1 VQEDESAMPKQ
12 IKFHQVFDYENDNE
26 VVFEYIK
33 DELASSLLK
42 DKNDCTVF
50 SYGET
55 GSGKTYTMYYLI
67 KEFVAFL
74 LQLNS
79 INKMDPFKDVI
90 SVDIEASCVEINM
103 VAANREQILDL
114 LNQKKEV

>member
-1 VQEDESAMPKQ
+1 M
-12 IKFHQVFDYENDNE
+12 FN
-26 VVFEYIK
+26 YIK
-33 DELASSLLK
+33 NELASSLLN

-67 KEFVAFL
+67 KHFVSFL
-74 LQLNS
+74 LGLNS
-79 INKMDPFKDVI
+79 INKLEQYKDII
-90 SVDIEASCVEINM
+90 SVEVEISCVEINM

-114 LNQKKEV
+114 LNKKKEVQLQFSQI